1 MSTIIEQQTAIVIE
15 QIKANPQ
22 LNQFVNSVLPTPK
35 AFRGS
40 GEIKLVILG
49 QDPTVKN
56 QKSLAKIKTVLNL
69 DKSGNLRNYLSEI
82 CKGLGLDLNKNV
94 YATNYL
100 KNFFVKPPTQFKDND
115 LFTKFAELWL
125 PLLRKELAPF
135 GNIPVITLGQPVLSL
150 VTQRGAPKHVRDYWG
165 YNNEWKSGKT
175 LPFKFID
182 PENNLLNHNIFP
194 FPHQPSIAKQFYR
207 SRLMKYVDFMRD
219 YL

>member
-69 DKSGNLRNYLSEI
+69 DKSIL
-82 CKGLGLDLNKNV
+82 
-94 YATNYL
+94 
-100 KNFFVKPPTQFKDND
+100 
-115 LFTKFAELWL
+115 
-125 PLLRKELAPF
+125 
-135 GNIPVITLGQPVLSL
+135 
-150 VTQRGAPKHVRDYWG
+150 
-165 YNNEWKSGKT
+165 
-175 LPFKFID
+175 
-182 PENNLLNHNIFP
+182 
-194 FPHQPSIAKQFYR
+194 
-207 SRLMKYVDFMRD
+207 
-219 YL
+219 